1 MKIHEVTTVIL
12 IVVVV
17 FVVVVVVVVVV
28 EKLILNQCRNFEAFN
43 AHSGSIRG

>member
-17 FVVVVVVVVVV
+17 FVVVVVVVV